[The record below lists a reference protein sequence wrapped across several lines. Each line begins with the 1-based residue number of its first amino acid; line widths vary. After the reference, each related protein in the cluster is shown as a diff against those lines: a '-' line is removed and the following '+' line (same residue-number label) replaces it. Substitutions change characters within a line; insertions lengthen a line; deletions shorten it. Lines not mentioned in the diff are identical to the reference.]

1 MAIAHIYVTD
11 TLEKFRMEFNK
22 LGLDVGD
29 PAILTGFT
37 ATNAMGALNEL
48 KGLVDDG
55 FTIIDESNNTQTI
68 AGGDTLT
75 FQGTTNQITA
85 GVLPTDILKVGLTD
99 DVVINTS
106 LSVSNVSISNGTIT
120 TNDSTSLNINTNLN
134 VTGAITTTTI
144 TSTTNTTSLPPNLVF
159 EGATEDGIT
168 TTLSVIDPTQNN
180 TVNLPNE
187 SGTILTTSSNLSTL
201 SNSVS
206 LSIIDSSGTT
216 VKIIYGTSS

>member
-1 MAIAHIYVTD
+1 MAIAHIFVTD
-11 TLEKFRMEFNK
+11 TLEKFRVEFNK

-48 KGLVDDG
+48 KGVVDSG
-55 FTIIDESNNTQTI
+55 FTIVDESNNNQTI

-85 GVLPTDILKVGLTD
+85 GVLPTDILKIGLTD

-106 LSVSNVSISNGTIT
+106 LTVSNVSISNGTIT
-120 TNDSTSLNINTNLN
+120 TNDSTSLNINTDVN
-134 VTGAITTTTI
+134 VAGSITTTNI
-144 TSTTNTTSLPPNLVF
+144 NSTTNTTTLPPNLVF
-159 EGATEDGIT
+159 EGATDDGIT

-180 TVNLPNE
+180 TINLPNE
-187 SGTILTTSSNLSTL
+187 SGTLLTSSSNLSSL

-206 LSIIDSSGTT
+206 LSIINSSGTT
-216 VKIIYGTSS
+216 VKIIHGTST

>member
-11 TLEKFRMEFNK
+11 TLEKFRNEFNK
-22 LGLDVGD
+22 LSLDVGD
-29 PAILTGFT
+29 PAILSGFT

-48 KGLVDDG
+48 KTTVDSG
-55 FTIIDESNNTQTI
+55 FTIVDESNNNQTI

-75 FQGTTNQITA
+75 FQGTANQITA
-85 GVLPTDILKVGLTD
+85 GVLPTDILKIGLTD

-106 LSVSNVSISNGTIT
+106 LTVSNVSISNGTIT
-120 TNDSTSLNINTNLN
+120 TNDSTTLNINTNLN
-134 VTGAITTTTI
+134 VTGSITTTNI
-144 TSTTNTTSLPPNLVF
+144 NSTTNTTTLPPNLVF

-187 SGTILTTSSNLSTL
+187 SGTILTTASSFSTL

>member
-11 TLEKFRMEFNK
+11 TLEKFRNEFNK
-22 LGLDVGD
+22 LSLDVGD
-29 PAILTGFT
+29 PAILSGFT
-37 ATNAMGALNEL
+37 STNAMGALNEL

-106 LSVSNVSISNGTIT
+106 LTVSNVSISNGTIT

-134 VTGAITTTTI
+134 VTGSITTTNI
-144 TSTTNTTSLPPNLVF
+144 NSTTNTTTLPPNLVF

-180 TVNLPNE
+180 TINLPNE
-187 SGTILTTSSNLSTL
+187 SGTILTSASNLSTL

-206 LSIIDSSGTT
+206 LSIINSSGTT

>member
-11 TLEKFRMEFNK
+11 TLEKFRVEFNK
-22 LGLDVGD
+22 LSLDVGD
-29 PAILTGFT
+29 PTILTGFT

-75 FQGTTNQITA
+75 FQGTTNQISA
-85 GVLPTDILKVGLTD
+85 GVLPTDILKIALTD

-106 LSVSNVSISNGTIT
+106 LTVSNVSISNGTIT
-120 TNDSTSLNINTNLN
+120 TNDSTTLNINTDVN
-134 VTGAITTTTI
+134 VAGSITTTNI
-144 TSTTNTTSLPPNLVF
+144 NSTTNTTTLPPNLVF
-159 EGATEDGIT
+159 EGATDDGIT

-180 TVNLPNE
+180 TINLPNE
-187 SGTILTTSSNLSTL
+187 SGTLLTSSSNLSSL

-216 VKIIYGTSS
+216 VKIIHGTST

>member
-11 TLEKFRMEFNK
+11 TLEKFRTEFNK

-29 PAILTGFT
+29 PAILSGFT

-48 KGLVDDG
+48 KATVDSG
-55 FTIIDESNNTQTI
+55 FTIVDESNNNQTI

-75 FQGTTNQITA
+75 FQGTANQITA
-85 GVLPTDILKVGLTD
+85 GVLPTDILKIGLTD

-106 LSVSNVSISNGTIT
+106 LTVSNVSISNGTIT
-120 TNDSTSLNINTNLN
+120 TNDSTSLNINTNVN
-134 VTGAITTTTI
+134 VAGSITTTNI
-144 TSTTNTTSLPPNLVF
+144 NSTTNTTTLPPNLVF
-159 EGATEDGIT
+159 EGSTEDGIT

-180 TVNLPNE
+180 TINLPNE
-187 SGTILTTSSNLSTL
+187 SGTLLTSASNFSTL

>member
-11 TLEKFRMEFNK
+11 TLEKFRIEFNK

-85 GVLPTDILKVGLTD
+85 GVLPTDILKIGLTD
-99 DVVINTS
+99 DVVVNTS

-120 TNDSTSLNINTNLN
+120 TNDSTSLNINTNVN
-134 VTGAITTTTI
+134 VTGSITTTNI
-144 TSTTNTTSLPPNLVF
+144 TSTTNTTTLPPNLVF
-159 EGATEDGIT
+159 EGSTEDGIT

-187 SGTILTTSSNLSTL
+187 SGTLLTTTSNLSTL

-216 VKIIYGTSS
+216 VKIIHGTSS

>member
-11 TLEKFRMEFNK
+11 TLEKFRIEFNK
-22 LGLDVGD
+22 LSLDVGD

-180 TVNLPNE
+180 TINLPNE

>member
-11 TLEKFRMEFNK
+11 TLEKFRTEFNK
-22 LGLDVGD
+22 LSLDVGD

>member
-11 TLEKFRMEFNK
+11 TLEKFRNEFNK
-22 LGLDVGD
+22 LSLDVGD
-29 PAILTGFT
+29 PAILSGFT

-48 KGLVDDG
+48 KTTVDSG
-55 FTIIDESNNTQTI
+55 FTIVDESNNNQTI

-75 FQGTTNQITA
+75 FQGTANQITA
-85 GVLPTDILKVGLTD
+85 GVLPTDILKIGLTD

-106 LSVSNVSISNGTIT
+106 LTVSNVSISNGTIT
-120 TNDSTSLNINTNLN
+120 TNDSTTLNINTNLN
-134 VTGAITTTTI
+134 VTGSITTTNI
-144 TSTTNTTSLPPNLVF
+144 NSTTNTTTLPPNLVF

-187 SGTILTTSSNLSTL
+187 SGTLLTTASNLSTL

>member
-11 TLEKFRMEFNK
+11 TLEKFRIEFNK
-22 LGLDVGD
+22 LSLDVGD

>member
-11 TLEKFRMEFNK
+11 TLEKFRVEFNK
-22 LGLDVGD
+22 LSLDVGD

-48 KGLVDDG
+48 KATVDDG

-75 FQGTTNQITA
+75 FQGTTNQISA
-85 GVLPTDILKVGLTD
+85 GVLPTDILKIALTD

-106 LSVSNVSISNGTIT
+106 LTVSNVSISNGTIT
-120 TNDSTSLNINTNLN
+120 TNDSTSLNINTDVN
-134 VTGAITTTTI
+134 VSGSITTTNI
-144 TSTTNTTSLPPNLVF
+144 NSTTNTTTLPPNLVF
-159 EGATEDGIT
+159 EGATDDGIT

-180 TVNLPNE
+180 TINLPNE
-187 SGTILTTSSNLSTL
+187 SGTLLTSSSNLSSL

-206 LSIIDSSGTT
+206 LSIINSSGTT

>member
-11 TLEKFRMEFNK
+11 TLEKFRIEFNK

-48 KGLVDDG
+48 KGLVDGG

-106 LSVSNVSISNGTIT
+106 LTVSNVSISNGTIT
-120 TNDSTSLNINTNLN
+120 TNDSTSLNINTNVN
-134 VTGAITTTTI
+134 VTGSITTTNI
-144 TSTTNTTSLPPNLVF
+144 NSTTNTTTLPPNLVF
-159 EGATEDGIT
+159 EGSTEDGIT

-187 SGTILTTSSNLSTL
+187 SGTLLTTTSNLSTL

-216 VKIIYGTSS
+216 VKIIHGTSS

>member
-11 TLEKFRMEFNK
+11 TLEKFRTEFNK

-29 PAILTGFT
+29 PAILSGFT

-48 KGLVDDG
+48 KTTVDSG
-55 FTIIDESNNTQTI
+55 FTIVDESNNNQTI

-85 GVLPTDILKVGLTD
+85 GVLPTDILKIGLTD

-106 LSVSNVSISNGTIT
+106 LTVSNVSISNGTIT
-120 TNDSTSLNINTNLN
+120 TNDSTSLNINTNVN
-134 VTGAITTTTI
+134 VAGSITTTNI
-144 TSTTNTTSLPPNLVF
+144 NSTTNTTTLPPNLVF
-159 EGATEDGIT
+159 EGSTEDGIT

-180 TVNLPNE
+180 TINLPNE
-187 SGTILTTSSNLSTL
+187 SGTLLTSASNFSTL

>member
-11 TLEKFRMEFNK
+11 TLEKFRNEFNK
-22 LGLDVGD
+22 LSLDVGD
-29 PAILTGFT
+29 PAILSGFT

-48 KGLVDDG
+48 KSTVDSG
-55 FTIIDESNNTQTI
+55 FTIIDESNNNQTI

-75 FQGTTNQITA
+75 FQGTANQITA
-85 GVLPTDILKVGLTD
+85 GVLPTDILKIGLTD

-106 LSVSNVSISNGTIT
+106 LTVSNVSISNGTIT
-120 TNDSTSLNINTNLN
+120 TNDSTTLNINTNLN
-134 VTGAITTTTI
+134 VTGSITTTNI
-144 TSTTNTTSLPPNLVF
+144 NSTTNTTTLPPNLVF

-187 SGTILTTSSNLSTL
+187 SGTLLTTASNLSTL

>member
-11 TLEKFRMEFNK
+11 TLEKFRVEFNK
-22 LGLDVGD
+22 LSLDVGD

-48 KGLVDDG
+48 KATVDDG

-75 FQGTTNQITA
+75 FQGTTNQISA
-85 GVLPTDILKVGLTD
+85 GVLPTDILKIALTD

-106 LSVSNVSISNGTIT
+106 LTVSNVSISNGTIT
-120 TNDSTSLNINTNLN
+120 TNDSTSLNINTDVN
-134 VTGAITTTTI
+134 VSGSITTTNI
-144 TSTTNTTSLPPNLVF
+144 NSTTNTTTLPPNLVF
-159 EGATEDGIT
+159 EGATDDGIT

-180 TVNLPNE
+180 TINLPNE
-187 SGTILTTSSNLSTL
+187 SGTLLTSSSNLSSL

-216 VKIIYGTSS
+216 VKIIHGTST

>member
-11 TLEKFRMEFNK
+11 TLEKFRVEFNK
-22 LGLDVGD
+22 LSLDVGD

-48 KGLVDDG
+48 KATVDDG

-75 FQGTTNQITA
+75 FQGTTNQISA
-85 GVLPTDILKVGLTD
+85 GVLPTDILKISLTD

-106 LSVSNVSISNGTIT
+106 LTVSNVSITNGTIT
-120 TNDSTSLNINTNLN
+120 TNDSTTLNINTDVN
-134 VTGAITTTTI
+134 VAGSITTTNI
-144 TSTTNTTSLPPNLVF
+144 TSTTNTTTLPPNLVF
-159 EGATEDGIT
+159 EGSTDDGIT

-187 SGTILTTSSNLSTL
+187 SGTLLTSSSNLSSL

-206 LSIIDSSGTT
+206 LSIINSSGTT
-216 VKIIYGTSS
+216 VKIIHGTST

>member
-11 TLEKFRMEFNK
+11 TLEKFRIEFNK
-22 LGLDVGD
+22 LSLDVGD

-106 LSVSNVSISNGTIT
+106 LTVSNVSISNGTIT

-134 VTGAITTTTI
+134 VTGDITTTSI
-144 TSTTNTTSLPPNLVF
+144 NSTTNTTTLPPNLVF

-180 TVNLPNE
+180 TINLPNE
-187 SGTILTTSSNLSTL
+187 SGTLLTSASNLSSL

-216 VKIIYGTSS
+216 VKIIHGTSS

>member
-11 TLEKFRMEFNK
+11 TLEKFRNEFNK
-22 LGLDVGD
+22 LSLDVGD
-29 PAILTGFT
+29 PAILSGFT

-48 KGLVDDG
+48 KTTVDSG
-55 FTIIDESNNTQTI
+55 FTIVDESNNNQTI

-85 GVLPTDILKVGLTD
+85 GVLPTDILKIGLTD

-106 LSVSNVSISNGTIT
+106 LTVSNVSISNGTIT
-120 TNDSTSLNINTNLN
+120 TNDSTSLNINTNVN
-134 VTGAITTTTI
+134 VAGSITTTNI
-144 TSTTNTTSLPPNLVF
+144 NSTTNTTTLPPNLVF
-159 EGATEDGIT
+159 EGSTEDGIT

-180 TVNLPNE
+180 TINLPNE
-187 SGTILTTSSNLSTL
+187 SGTLLTSASNFSTL

>member
-11 TLEKFRMEFNK
+11 TLEKFRVEFNK
-22 LGLDVGD
+22 LSLDVGD

-48 KGLVDDG
+48 KATVDDG

-75 FQGTTNQITA
+75 FQGTTNQISA
-85 GVLPTDILKVGLTD
+85 GVLPTDILKIALTD

-106 LSVSNVSISNGTIT
+106 LTVSNVSITNGTIT
-120 TNDSTSLNINTNLN
+120 TNDSTSLNINTDVN
-134 VTGAITTTTI
+134 VSGAITTTNI
-144 TSTTNTTSLPPNLVF
+144 NSTTNTTTLPPNLVF
-159 EGATEDGIT
+159 EGATDDGIT

-180 TVNLPNE
+180 TINLPNE
-187 SGTILTTSSNLSTL
+187 SGTILTSSSNLSSL

-216 VKIIYGTSS
+216 VKIIHGTST